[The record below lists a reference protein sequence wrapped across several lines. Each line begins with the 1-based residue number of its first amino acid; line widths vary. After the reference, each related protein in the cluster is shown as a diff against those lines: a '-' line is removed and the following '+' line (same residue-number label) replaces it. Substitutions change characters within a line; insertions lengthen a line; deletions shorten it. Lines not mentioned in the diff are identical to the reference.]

1 MYKEMIRVSGI
12 ARPVPEAEQVKW
24 RDLIFEEQPYLA
36 NVYPGDTR
44 SIGIVFCIRD
54 MSIEYFNLGV
64 NPVFRATYTTGS
76 GKIHPKGYHITDA
89 CIGCG
94 TCISVC
100 PQGAIEKG
108 HPYRI
113 SQEHCLHCGSCLEV
127 CPVGAISRN
136 EIGAV
141 VMDHAK
147 CIGCKMCMNACPL
160 GNISF
165 NKEKKQVHK
174 CDLCGGEPKCAK
186 FCPTGAITFEDP
198 DEGMD
203 RKRAVADRFKDVFGE
218 EAKA

>member
-1 MYKEMIRVSGI
+1 MGKQLMIK
-12 ARPVPEAEQVKW
+12 PEK
-24 RDLIFEEQPYLA
+24 
-36 NVYPGDTR
+36 
-44 SIGIVFCIRD
+44 
-54 MSIEYFNLGV
+54 
-64 NPVFRATYTTGS
+64 
-76 GKIHPKGYHITDA
+76 
-89 CIGCG
+89 CIGCR
-94 TCISVC
+94 TCELVC
-100 PQGAIEKG
+100 SFGHDQAFNPRNANVTVMAYEEAAINI
-108 HPYRI
+108 PVM
-113 SQEHCLHCGSCLEV
+113 CLQCEDPCCLEV

-147 CIGCKMCMNACPL
+147 CIGCKMCMIACPL